1 MKRKRVLVV
10 DDEPAVRAAIR
21 QHLRLMGY
29 EVVEAHS
36 AEVALAFLNED
47 PPDLVLLDVLIGE
60 THGWDVLSTI
70 RANPDLERLPV
81 VMVSALGD
89 PHHVQESKSRGANDH
104 IQKPFDP
111 HHLIQVVSDLLAEA
125 SKDR

>member
-1 MKRKRVLVV
+1 MRRKRVLVV

-36 AEVALAFLNED
+36 AESAYACLEEEL
-47 PPDLVLLDVLIGE
+47 PDLVLLDVLIGE
-60 THGWDVLSTI
+60 VHGWDVLSKI
-70 RANPDLERLPV
+70 RADARFKTLPV

-89 PHHVQESKSRGANDH
+89 PHHVEESKNRGANDH

-111 HHLIQVVSDLLAEA
+111 HHLIQVVSELIAQGSSE
-125 SKDR
+125 R

>member
-1 MKRKRVLVV
+1 MRRKRVLVV

-36 AEVALAFLNED
+36 AETAWSCLENEM
-47 PPDLVLLDVLIGE
+47 PDLVLLDVLLGE
-60 THGWDVLSTI
+60 THGWDLLSRI
-70 RANPDLERLPV
+70 RADERYTKLPI

-89 PHHVQESKSRGANDH
+89 PHHIEESKTRGANDH

-111 HHLIQVVSDLLAEA
+111 HHLIQVVSEHMNKG
-125 SKDR
+125 S

>member
-1 MKRKRVLVV
+1 MRRKRVLVV

-36 AEVALAFLNED
+36 AETAWACLETEV
-47 PPDLVLLDVLIGE
+47 PDLVLLDVLLGE
-60 THGWDVLSTI
+60 THGWDLLSRI
-70 RANPDLERLPV
+70 RADVRYTKLPII
-81 VMVSALGD
+81 MVSALGD
-89 PHHVQESKSRGANDH
+89 PHHIEESKTRGANDH

-111 HHLIQVVSDLLAEA
+111 HHLIQVVSENINQG
-125 SKDR
+125 ST

>member
-1 MKRKRVLVV
+1 MRRKRVLVV

-36 AEVALAFLNED
+36 AETALACLDDEA
-47 PPDLVLLDVLIGE
+47 PDLVLLDVLIGE
-60 THGWDVLSTI
+60 VHGWDVLSKI
-70 RANPDLERLPV
+70 RADVRFANLPV

-89 PHHVQESKSRGANDH
+89 QHHIEESKSRGANDH

-111 HHLIQVVSDLLAEA
+111 HHLIQVVSELLNQAA
-125 SKDR
+125 ADR